1 MRYSGLRRGWA
12 PVVAVVVWV
21 VRAGHDISGADG
33 RTRADVVG
41 GIVWRECILPV
52 YAHFPDVGSDG
63 TDGSMR
69 ANRKRNATKLPLF
82 GGSPYYCDL
91 EGSGCATGVS
101 AVGGER
107 PLKRARRRYRPLIES
122 RAEGLV
128 SLLCIPR
135 NPSGKSAPFADNCG
149 GLHGFGRSVHRGIS
163 MSRCECFA
171 STLPFRNSRCS
182 AGIQEFVFCPWNRR
196 AIAGCT
202 PAWSFGE
209 VEGSKRSRRAADGN
223 ACGHRT
229 RTPSSSGWSPQT
241 SGLFRLAA
249 SAFRDTG
256 ARREQWRIQAR
267 SISC

>member
-1 MRYSGLRRGWA
+1 M
-12 PVVAVVVWV
+12 AVVVWV

-82 GGSPYYCDL
+82 GGGSPYYCDL
-91 EGSGCATGVS
+91 EGSGCATGGVS

-122 RAEGLV
+122 RAEGGLV

-149 GLHGFGRSVHRGIS
+149 GLHGFGRSVHRGGIS

-171 STLPFRNSRCS
+171 STLPSATAGVRQEFRNSYSVRGTGGQLPDVHQRG
-182 AGIQEFVFCPWNRR
+182 A
-196 AIAGCT
+196 
-202 PAWSFGE
+202 
-209 VEGSKRSRRAADGN
+209 
-223 ACGHRT
+223 
-229 RTPSSSGWSPQT
+229 SG
-241 SGLFRLAA
+241 GK
-249 SAFRDTG
+249 
-256 ARREQWRIQAR
+256 
-267 SISC
+267 

>member
-82 GGSPYYCDL
+82 GGARRTIAILKDP
-91 EGSGCATGVS
+91 AARRGVS

-122 RAEGLV
+122 RAEGGLV

-149 GLHGFGRSVHRGIS
+149 GLHGFGRSVHRGGIS

-202 PAWSFGE
+202 PAWSFGGE

-241 SGLFRLAA
+241 SGGLFRLAA

-256 ARREQWRIQAR
+256 ARREQ
-267 SISC
+267 